1 MKKFITIACGAAF
14 LHICSL
20 AFGQNQEIASVTY
33 TSVKKTEKV
42 DNVSTPSMTEGII
55 EKEEGTK
62 DAAKIESSNFDHAR
76 ASYELRKDHKKF
88 DINNKVGP
96 NGEEIFL
103 KGSKYYYLND
113 KGKKVKIKSI
123 QLKDKPKHR

>member
-14 LHICSL
+14 LHVCSV
-20 AFGQNQEIASVTY
+20 AFAQNQEIASVTY

-42 DNVSTPSMTEGII
+42 DIVSTSPTREAIR

-113 KGKKVKIKSI
+113 KGKKVKVKNA
-123 QLKDKPKHR
+123 QLKDKPKYR